1 MANSNICVFKKN
13 PEKRDYRFA
22 KSLQKPQQQQ
32 QQASTNP
39 FCVLIDN
46 TDRF

>member
-22 KSLQKPQQQQ
+22 KNLQKSQQ
-32 QQASTNP
+32 QQANLNS

>member
-13 PEKRDYRFA
+13 AEKRDYRFA
-22 KSLQKPQQQQ
+22 KNLQKSQQQQ
-32 QQASTNP
+32 QINANP

-46 TDRF
+46 IDRY